1 MDSFVLGIASFMLVL
16 IPLVIIHEFGHFIA
30 AKLSGIT
37 VLEFGI
43 GFPPRAAVLFRK
55 GDTIYTLNWLPIGGF
70 VRPFGE
76 DMVKPKTE
84 AELSTDR
91 QEIKERGIKNPK
103 SVNEAGPWQRM
114 FFMAAGPGIN
124 FLTALLLF
132 IVVALVGQPYARA
145 DIAVYDLIPGSPADD
160 AGLQQGDI
168 IETVNGDHLDS
179 AADFNDWIADHQGE
193 QMTLQIQRGDEQFD
207 VTMTADASLS
217 TDGERAYI
225 TGLTEGMPAYDAG
238 LQIEDL
244 IIAVDDIQI
253 TSIGQLQRYTQ
264 DHEGDEIQVTVLRG
278 DEQLT
283 VPVTPR
289 EDSDGVVR
297 IGIEIAGLKPA
308 AVGLTAVN
316 RDTETY
322 TRALPVGEALR
333 TGFDQF
339 TSTFELL
346 YDFVHDLFTGDIAL
360 SAARPVSPIG
370 IGQLGGPVLEQ
381 SLDQNAAYPIVMFAA
396 IISISLAIT
405 NLLPIPGLD
414 GGRILFVVIELIR
427 GKPMAPEREGLIHL
441 IGLLLLLGLIA
452 FTVINDIINPI
463 DIGSLK

>member
-1 MDSFVLGIASFMLVL
+1 MLVL

-70 VRPFGE
+70 VRPYGE

-84 AELSTDR
+84 EELSTDR
-91 QEIKERGIKNPK
+91 QEIEERGIKNPK

-124 FLTALLLF
+124 FVAALLLF

-145 DIAVYDLIPGSPADD
+145 DIAVYDLIPGSPADE
-160 AGLQQGDI
+160 AGLQQGDV
-168 IETVNGDHLDS
+168 IETVNGEHLDS
-179 AADFNDWIADHQGE
+179 AADFNDWIAAHQGE
-193 QMTLQIQRGDEQFD
+193 EMTLQIQRGDEQFD
-207 VTMTADASLS
+207 VSMTADASES

-244 IIAVDDIQI
+244 IVAVDGIQI
-253 TSIGQLQRYTQ
+253 TSINQLQRYTQ
-264 DHEGDEIQVTVLRG
+264 DHEGEEIQVTVLRG

-283 VPVTPR
+283 IPVTPR
-289 EDSDGVVR
+289 KDSDGVVR

-308 AVGLTAVN
+308 AIGLTAVN

-322 TRALPVGEALR
+322 TRALPVGEAVK
-333 TGFDQF
+333 TGVNQF

-346 YDFVHDLFTGDIAL
+346 YDFVHDLFTGAISP
-360 SAARPVSPIG
+360 SAARPVSVIG

-381 SLDQNAAYPIVMFAA
+381 SLDENAAYPIVTFAA
-396 IISISLAIT
+396 IISISLALT
-405 NLLPIPGLD
+405 NLLPVPGLD
-414 GGRILFVVIELIR
+414 GGRILFVIIELIR

-463 DIGSLK
+463 NIGSLK